1 MSDSANGSAVRRL
14 YQARG
19 NLEVIRQA
27 PGLSDV
33 RWKVVDGFPYGAV
46 YVGLESVIFGAF
58 YSTLTNS
65 SRTAPSFSSRA
76 NASSTALETQTH
88 QENRPA
94 RAFYER
100 HGFVA
105 VKYVISPPPESAPD
119 VEYHWRPQPRGSRA
133 GSSFGEIRGLPC
145 VSSRTFI
152 PD

>member
-1 MSDSANGSAVRRL
+1 MSDSENGSAVRRL

-19 NLEVIRQA
+19 NPEVIRQV

-46 YVGLESVIFGAF
+46 YVGLESVICDFFLVA
-58 YSTLTNS
+58 SSQTLTNS

-76 NASSTALETQTH
+76 NASSTGLETQTH
-88 QENRPA
+88 QENGPA

-105 VKYVISPPPESAPD
+105 VK
-119 VEYHWRPQPRGSRA
+119 
-133 GSSFGEIRGLPC
+133 
-145 VSSRTFI
+145 
-152 PD
+152 